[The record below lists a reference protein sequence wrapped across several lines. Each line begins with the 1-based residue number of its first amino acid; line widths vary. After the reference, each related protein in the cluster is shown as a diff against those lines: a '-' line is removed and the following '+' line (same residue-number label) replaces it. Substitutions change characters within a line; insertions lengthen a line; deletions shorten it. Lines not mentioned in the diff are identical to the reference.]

1 MKEGAETALAK
12 AESVLKQ
19 SGDNCKGKIY
29 SSLMHIFSLVTLQLM
44 FYFLFRNVIMTK
56 SYFFFCTDFM
66 FSNLFGYLA
75 QQFRNYPV

>member
-56 SYFFFCTDFM
+56 
-66 FSNLFGYLA
+66 
-75 QQFRNYPV
+75 